1 MILYNLSFFTDSLI
15 AIIITIVIKLPPLK
29 LKELTHMPKN
39 KVYLAS
45 PFFSD
50 GQKERIETVVAALRK
65 NATIDGTAI
74 YNPQEHQEESL
85 EFGSH
90 QWQDSVFATDMR
102 QVKRADVIVA
112 ILDYKTEENNPE
124 PDAGTIF
131 EIGAAWAWNI
141 PVIMVQF
148 TEDHD
153 LNLMLARSHTAMF
166 SGDKIESSLE
176 AYDFNNLPTSWTTMK
191 VF

>member
-1 MILYNLSFFTDSLI
+1 MY
-15 AIIITIVIKLPPLK
+15 
-29 LKELTHMPKN
+29 KN

-50 GQKERIETVVAALRK
+50 EQKQRIDVVMDALKK
-65 NATIDGTAI
+65 NPSIDAEEI
-74 YNPQEHQEESL
+74 YNPQEHQEEKL
-85 EFGSH
+85 PFGSRD
-90 QWQDSVFATDMR
+90 WQDSVFATDMR

-112 ILDYKTEENNPE
+112 VLDYKHEEQNTE

-141 PVIMVQF
+141 PVVMVQF
-148 TEDHD
+148 HPDHE

-166 SGDKIESSLE
+166 TGDKIEAGLVD
-176 AYDFNNLPTSWTTMK
+176 YNFNTLPTHWTDMK

>member
-1 MILYNLSFFTDSLI
+1 MYQ
-15 AIIITIVIKLPPLK
+15 
-29 LKELTHMPKN
+29 N

-50 GQKERIETVVAALRK
+50 QQKERIDVIMAALKK
-65 NATIDGTAI
+65 NKSIDSDEI

-85 EFGSH
+85 PFASTE
-90 QWQDSVFATDMR
+90 WQDSVFATDMR
-102 QVKRADVIVA
+102 QVKRADVVVG
-112 ILDYKTEENNPE
+112 ILDYKYEEQNLE

-131 EIGAAWAWNI
+131 EIGAAWAWHI
-141 PVIMVQF
+141 PIVMVQF
-148 TEDHD
+148 KPENE

-166 SGDKIESSLE
+166 TGNKIAAGL
-176 AYDFNNLPTSWTTMK
+176 ADYNFNTLPTIWTDMK

>member
-1 MILYNLSFFTDSLI
+1 MYQ
-15 AIIITIVIKLPPLK
+15 
-29 LKELTHMPKN
+29 N

-50 GQKERIETVVAALRK
+50 EQKKRIDVVMDALK
-65 NATIDGTAI
+65 HNPTIDAEEI
-74 YNPQEHQEESL
+74 YNPQEHQEEKL
-85 EFGSH
+85 PFGSRD
-90 QWQDSVFATDMR
+90 WQDSVYNTDMR
-102 QVKRADVIVA
+102 QVKRADVVVA
-112 ILDYKTEENNPE
+112 ILDYKYEEQNME

-148 TEDHD
+148 NPENE

-166 SGDKIESSLE
+166 TGDKIQDGLSS
-176 AYDFNNLPTSWTTMK
+176 YNFNTLPTVWTDMK